1 MKTLEQRIIDGYLE
15 YVNENDPNSILGNII
30 NACNNNSEALN
41 AVKKG
46 ISTKLKNLGV
56 IEHWNKFML
65 TFTNDNIVKINLTSQ
80 TDHGT
85 VDKKFFLF
93 DVSIDNLTAEIPYS
107 KKYIGEVVST
117 DTDFSKLND
126 YIVSQIGNQEE
137 SHRLEFYFDVQYFLN
152 EQIIEEFQVH
162 LEPEDL
168 KNFLTDFFK
177 EELLNISDDFKK
189 DMENKSQIISCLGY
203 IMRHVPLNQDVYIKD
218 FPTGKIHL
226 DDLASKII
234 DFHDILNVSKD
245 VIFFEETLFDDL
257 RISIHNYQKT
267 LINNK
272 PKVKI

>member
-1 MKTLEQRIIDGYLE
+1 MNTLEQRIIDGYIE
-15 YVNENDPNSILGNII
+15 YVNKNDPNSILGHILEACDN
-30 NACNNNSEALN
+30 NAEALN
-41 AVKKG
+41 AVKNG
-46 ISTKLKNLGV
+46 ISTKLKNLGI
-56 IEHWNKFML
+56 IEHWNKFL
-65 TFTNDNIVKINLTSQ
+65 STFTNDNIVKINLRHHSENKTFDQ
-80 TDHGT
+80 WYY
-85 VDKKFFLF
+85 LF
-93 DVSIDNLTAEIPYS
+93 EVSIDNLTAEIPYS
-107 KKYIGEVVST
+107 KRYVSDVVST
-117 DTDFSKLND
+117 DIDFSKLND

-137 SHRLEFYFDVQYFLN
+137 SHRIEFYFDVQDFLN
-152 EQIIEEFQVH
+152 DKRIEEFQVH
-162 LEPEDL
+162 IEPEDL
-168 KNFLTDFFK
+168 KDFLTEFLK
-177 EELLNISDDFKK
+177 EELLNISDNLKK

-218 FPTGKIHL
+218 FPTGNIHL